1 MGTDHQFGAH
11 GRRTPSGVAIGD
23 SLVTSATLGS
33 SASSVRSAAKS
44 AAEWVCACRGTWL
57 WAGPDRQAGEQSGCA
72 QAGEGQQGGP
82 QPGGEVGRAQVAAGG
97 GEDRGGGG
105 DAEDP
110 ADVLEGGADTAGQSD
125 LRGGDRAGTPRPWSG
140 RSGRRRFR
148 PATTGL
154 AGAGS
159 CWLVPRPPPA
169 GPSRRRRRRTRPGSG
184 RARRSGRRAG
194 ERQHAQPGAQ
204 RGEPARQLQ
213 VLRHREGAAE
223 HRREQRE
230 PGRPRTGWR
239 WQTAAA
245 APSAPRCGARP
256 PAKAAARTAPP
267 ANRASTSADPHPAAG
282 PRSSASVTANT
293 APVASASPAGSS
305 RRAGPRLSASTRPP
319 AATRTTPTG
328 TFSQNTHCQASPC
341 TVASRPIMNPAID
354 PATSVTRWRG
364 AVRTPAGIRGGRQLA
379 AANSCCHRLLAV
391 SHRSSGASCPPA
403 ARLLTCGC
411 SLRVVG

>member
-140 RSGRRRFR
+140 RPGRRRFR
-148 PATTGL
+148 PATAGP

-204 RGEPARQLQ
+204 RGEPCASCRYCGTGKAQPNTVANSANRVGPGQ
-213 VLRHREGAAE
+213 AGVGKQPQRHHRLPAAALG
-223 HRREQRE
+223 HPRRRR
-230 PGRPRTGWR
+230 PGRRRRRTGP
-239 WQTAAA
+239 
-245 APSAPRCGARP
+245 APPPIPTRP
-256 PAKAAARTAPP
+256 PGRAAAR
-267 ANRASTSADPHPAAG
+267 R
-282 PRSSASVTANT
+282 
-293 APVASASPAGSS
+293 
-305 RRAGPRLSASTRPP
+305 
-319 AATRTTPTG
+319 
-328 TFSQNTHCQASPC
+328 
-341 TVASRPIMNPAID
+341 
-354 PATSVTRWRG
+354 
-364 AVRTPAGIRGGRQLA
+364 
-379 AANSCCHRLLAV
+379 
-391 SHRSSGASCPPA
+391 
-403 ARLLTCGC
+403 
-411 SLRVVG
+411 

>member
-169 GPSRRRRRRTRPGSG
+169 GQAAGVAGEPGQDQGALADPVVGPVNGSTPSPVRSGGNPCASCRYCGTGKAQPNTVANSANRVGPGQAGVGKQPQRHHRLPAAALGHPRRRRPGRRRRRTGPAPPPIPTRP
-184 RARRSGRRAG
+184 
-194 ERQHAQPGAQ
+194 
-204 RGEPARQLQ
+204 
-213 VLRHREGAAE
+213 
-223 HRREQRE
+223 
-230 PGRPRTGWR
+230 PGR
-239 WQTAAA
+239 
-245 APSAPRCGARP
+245 
-256 PAKAAARTAPP
+256 AAAR
-267 ANRASTSADPHPAAG
+267 R
-282 PRSSASVTANT
+282 
-293 APVASASPAGSS
+293 
-305 RRAGPRLSASTRPP
+305 
-319 AATRTTPTG
+319 
-328 TFSQNTHCQASPC
+328 
-341 TVASRPIMNPAID
+341 
-354 PATSVTRWRG
+354 
-364 AVRTPAGIRGGRQLA
+364 
-379 AANSCCHRLLAV
+379 
-391 SHRSSGASCPPA
+391 
-403 ARLLTCGC
+403 
-411 SLRVVG
+411 